1 MIEEGAL
8 RVTEE
13 GFELDVQLN
22 WYRSLPLSSVNTV
35 ELVVNGEA
43 VPRHGITFAVNDREY
58 SLDELPARW
67 EEMWFV
73 LDRATLRVRRKLVR
87 AGDPADVSL
96 RLGTRIPYILPTGDA
111 ALEYVSEHT
120 RTLVAR

>member
-1 MIEEGAL
+1 
-8 RVTEE
+8 
-13 GFELDVQLN
+13 
-22 WYRSLPLSSVNTV
+22 
-35 ELVVNGEA
+35 
-43 VPRHGITFAVNDREY
+43 
-58 SLDELPARW
+58 
-67 EEMWFV
+67 MWFV